1 MDITIGVIIA
11 VIALLSPIVTTYLT
25 NKHQVEIRKLEIDS
39 DRKNNERIYKR
50 DICER
55 YLEAVGIISNHFTP
69 SALKELSIS
78 HTLLSP
84 YVPKD
89 KRNQFNEYLDEFKSQ
104 EKNSD
109 LPNNLDSLYKYEIL
123 PTVEKILK
131 EPIE

>member
-11 VIALLSPIVTTYLT
+11 LIALLSPIFTTYLT
-25 NKHQVEIRKLEIDS
+25 NKHQLEIRKLEIDS
-39 DRKNNERIYKR
+39 DNKNNERKYKR
-50 DICER
+50 DICKR
-55 YLEAVGIISNHFTP
+55 YLEAVGIVSNHFTP

-84 YVPKD
+84 YVPED
-89 KRNQFNEYLDEFKSQ
+89 KRIQFDEYLNEFKFQ
-104 EKNSD
+104 EKNND